1 METGRRPHRD
11 RRARDRGVGAAAQ
24 AGERRHAGG
33 RRRPRHR
40 RERLPHLPLGDAHH
54 PAVEG
59 SRGVGPQ
66 HRADAEVGRAGRL
79 GAARHARRLAR
90 ARLRGARAMT
100 TEPEP
105 SPAPIAP
112 DDGALTRWSR
122 LAVPAG
128 LLLVAVSALR
138 WVLADLITPF
148 GWALLAI
155 ASWAGALFTAL
166 AIVMFRRASPDGPPR
181 PAAPALFIVIGAM
194 LAIYGPWAEL
204 DLQARWRLQ
213 RATRERAI
221 EWIDSTRPE
230 PGVGGRVPL
239 PAHLRSSSI

>member
-1 METGRRPHRD
+1 
-11 RRARDRGVGAAAQ
+11 
-24 AGERRHAGG
+24 
-33 RRRPRHR
+33 
-40 RERLPHLPLGDAHH
+40 
-54 PAVEG
+54 
-59 SRGVGPQ
+59 
-66 HRADAEVGRAGRL
+66 
-79 GAARHARRLAR
+79 
-90 ARLRGARAMT
+90 MT

-239 PAHLRSSSI
+239 PAHLRSSSITGGEVRVSWTESDSVAVLFYTYRGVPTGWAGFLYTPSELEPAHFGGDELLHVRPMAPRWFFVAAR